1 MAGLTKVTT
10 GGIEDGTIL
19 NADINTSASID
30 ASKVSGLVTDKI
42 EEGNTNVEVV
52 DAGPDGHITFDT
64 NGSERLRI
72 DNSGNVFLGGTTASS
87 ANFALN
93 AAGGITSSAD
103 CIINPGSINVYKGS
117 SNSPV
122 WNGGW
127 KANVDGTPTTN
138 ITTTISS
145 SGTINAANGKANISA
160 VTDGAII
167 NVRNDN
173 TGQNA
178 FEVYN
183 GGTALS
189 NLRAHIGSDGS
200 GNFAGSITA
209 SGTLT
214 LNKNYGGNSS
224 GSVKTLVINSGGN
237 NSSGVMS
244 EKIAMF
250 ADGKITSE
258 ARIISTDS
266 SSGGAGANDKYSY
279 LQTGVVSVRN
289 DSSDT
294 ALEVASVGGGV
305 NCTITGGGAIS
316 AAGTITGGAR
326 VVVNA
331 DGTKGNSDNAFY
343 LYQDDGSTVSVSM
356 TAGGSATF
364 AGKITSQGNAAL
376 GAADGSIIDGQSGF
390 SASIGNSS
398 SLLFRGYT
406 TGNSTPRFSVTA
418 GGLIYTA
425 GGLTS
430 QNTVTVNAP
439 IIANRSNGNDHAL
452 IAQLGGS
459 NKVVIQ
465 ADGDASFAGTVTANG
480 TVLTSDQ
487 RFKEN
492 ITPANPQLDD
502 IKALGAQLKNFD
514 WNADAPSSNGTR
526 QLGLIAQDVEA
537 VCPGIVKT
545 IARTK
550 QGAELTPE
558 TTDEEGN
565 VTPATY
571 EELDDS
577 YKGISHDALI
587 MKLLGA
593 VAELSAKVAA
603 LEAG

>member
-452 IAQLGGS
+452 IAQLGGN